1 MKTRP
6 DLDRN
11 QKTIESVK
19 RPLRSHGP
27 GDPPEKTDKYKEFQ
41 RDSTTFI
48 NTLNVEQRF
57 HPYIKSKYPLNM
69 SLPPEKQ
76 KPESMTF
83 YEDVKKG
90 YSGEK
95 YKK

>member
-1 MKTRP
+1 MKNRP
-6 DLDRN
+6 DLERN

-19 RPLRSHGP
+19 RPLKGGP
-27 GDPPEKTDKYKEFQ
+27 GDPPEKTPAYQEFQ
-41 RDSTTFI
+41 SDSTKFV
-48 NTLNVEQRF
+48 NALDEGYF
-57 HPYIKSKYPLNM
+57 HHDIKSKYPLNM

-76 KPESMTF
+76 KPGSMQF